1 MSGSCPTARQA
12 AGRGFPLG
20 FLTNFVGSVLDG
32 ETGELLKYRHLI
44 KRPKYKDEWKYS
56 SGNEIGRLTQG
67 MPGRRK
73 GTDTIFFVDRSEVP
87 ADRWKDVTYGKMF
100 CNVRPQKGKKPT
112 AQG

>member
-73 GTDTIFFVDRSEVP
+73 GTDTICFVDRSEVP